1 MPIIIVHLEGPLA
14 GREQQF
20 DDSVDLIL
28 FGRDADCQVVYP
40 PETRTVGG
48 RHFALRRVRAG
59 DYVVDLFGLGRVV
72 EIDGIRADDGTPVKS
87 GSAIRLGGL
96 SGPCFTVEIARNL
109 SKSVQVEAEPELD
122 AAAESAGSPPPS
134 EMAEIAFHSGEA
146 GSLDDP
152 APSPEDRLVDLL
164 LMRKWE
170 SPGFIAGVAG
180 PGEREIRFGE
190 EVATSVPRLD
200 PLPSDTAPSSSHRQ
214 GSSFP
219 GAIWWIAAALAGAAA
234 AYFLLRR
241 EIVLGAAFAKLL
253 HAVTPPGPV
262 PVAAR
267 AELVDASVFGPTA
280 VPAGE
285 EGLIQVFL
293 HRLGQRDV
301 ARALAMEVDPDAT
314 PRGLQTL
321 AAEIERGQQVDV
333 ILDGRG
339 LGVDQERQTLIWRG
353 EPCACQFVVT
363 APAESPGRSFHP
375 RVIVLVDS
383 VPVGSIT
390 FTLKTKRDETT
401 PPKTALL
408 GDRAKRYAYAFLSY
422 ASPDRAEVIKRAQGL
437 KAGGTDFFNDL
448 LALEPGERW
457 EKRLYQEID
466 RCDVFYLFWSSKAK
480 DSEWVMKETNYA
492 LARRAG
498 SGDGD
503 PDIVP
508 VIIEGPPPPA
518 PPESLKDIHFNDSLL
533 YVLAGIGAAPP

>member
-20 DDSVDLIL
+20 DDSIDLIL

-48 RHFALRRVRAG
+48 RHFALRRVGDG
-59 DYVVDLFGLGRVV
+59 DYAVDLFGLGRVV

-96 SGPCFTVEIARNL
+96 GGPCFTVEIARNL

-122 AAAESAGSPPPS
+122 AVPASDPAPAS
-134 EMAEIAFHSGEA
+134 EMAEIAFDSDQA
-146 GSLDDP
+146 DVLDDP
-152 APSPEDRLVDLL
+152 APSSEDRLVDLL

-170 SPGFIAGVAG
+170 NPGFIAGVAG
-180 PGEREIRFGE
+180 PGGRDIPFGE
-190 EVATSVPRLD
+190 VVASSVPQLD
-200 PLPSDTAPSSSHRQ
+200 APLPESAPSSSRTEA
-214 GSSFP
+214 SSLR
-219 GAIWWIAAALAGAAA
+219 GAIWWVAAAVAAAAA
-234 AYFLLRR
+234 AYFLFRR
-241 EIVLGAAFAKLL
+241 EIVVGATFAKLL
-253 HAVTPPGPV
+253 HAVTPPGPA
-262 PVAAR
+262 PDATR
-267 AELVDASVFGPTA
+267 ADLVDASVFGPTA
-280 VPAGE
+280 VQAGE
-285 EGLIQVFL
+285 ECLIQVFL
-293 HRLGQRDV
+293 HRLGQREV
-301 ARALAMEVDPDAT
+301 AKALALEADPDAT

-321 AAEIERGQQVDV
+321 AAEIERGQQVDI
-333 ILDGRG
+333 ILEGRG
-339 LGVDQERQTLIWRG
+339 LGVEDERQTLVWRG
-353 EPCACQFVVT
+353 EPCACQFIVT
-363 APAESPGRSFHP
+363 APGSSGGRTFHP

-390 FTLKTKRDETT
+390 FALITKKDETT
-401 PPKTALL
+401 APKTEQL
-408 GDRAKRYAYAFLSY
+408 GDRAKRYTYAFLSY

-437 KAGGTDFFNDL
+437 KAGGTHFFNDL
-448 LALEPGERW
+448 LSLEPGERW
-457 EKRLYQEID
+457 EKRLYREID

-503 PDIVP
+503 PDIIP

-533 YVLAGIGAAPP
+533 YVLAGHRTTPP